1 MLHSDLQDRLD
12 AYLVMWQQSPAASRV
27 DAVEGFAINHGFPQ
41 YEDQTIPE
49 ILTFILNDLLVF
61 LAQNPGL
68 LEGVLPGESDADKV
82 NRFLAEEQAKIDE
95 AGDLV
100 QQMKKY
106 WLGPLDPRYRK
117 ARARYHDVVQSFRIG

>member
-1 MLHSDLQDRLD
+1 MLSPELQNRLD

-49 ILTFILNDLLVF
+49 LFTFMLNDLLIF
-61 LAQNPGL
+61 LAENPTL
-68 LEGVLPGESDADKV
+68 LDGILPGESDAEKL

-95 AGDLV
+95 AGSLV
-100 QQMKKY
+100 EQMRKY
-106 WLGPLDPRYRK
+106 WLGPIDPRYRK
-117 ARARYHDVVQSFRIG
+117 ARARYHEVVKSFRIG